1 MPQDLHVILGTG
13 PAGAWTANALLARGE
28 KVRLVNRSGKRPA
41 LVQGEADVVAAD
53 VADAAAAT
61 AAAAGATTVYQAL
74 NPPYDKWHE
83 LFPGLQAGALAA
95 AKAAG
100 ARYVSIDNLY
110 MYDPSAGPM
119 NEDSAVRPRSRKGE
133 LRARMAADV
142 LAAHERGDVQAVIL
156 RSSDYYGPGVTGSA
170 LGERVFPPILAG
182 KAGEALGALDV
193 PHSYAYIE
201 DLGAAAAALGTA
213 DDGAALG
220 RVWLTPHAS
229 AATQREVLT
238 GIFREAG
245 GSPRFKVVGPGML
258 RFAGLFSRATRE
270 VAEMLYEFTEPFT
283 VESSRAEQAFGLRPT
298 PPDEGVART
307 VAWYKAA
314 GRAG

>member
-1 MPQDLHVILGTG
+1 MSLDLHVILGTG

-41 LVQGEADVVAAD
+41 LVRGEADVVAAD
-53 VADAAAAT
+53 VTDAAAAA
-61 AAAAGATTVYQAL
+61 AAAAGATAVYQAL
-74 NPPYDKWHE
+74 NPPYDKWQE

-119 NEDSAVRPRSRKGE
+119 DEDSDVRPRSKKGE

-156 RSSDYYGPGVTGSA
+156 RSSDYYGPGVTASA
-170 LGERVFPPILAG
+170 LGERIFPPVLAG
-182 KAGEALGALDV
+182 KPGEALGALDV
-193 PHSYAYIE
+193 PHSYCYIE
-201 DLGAAAAALGTA
+201 DLGAAAAALGTTA
-213 DDGAALG
+213 DSGALG
-220 RVWLTPHAS
+220 RVWITPHAP

-238 GIFREAG
+238 EVFREAG
-245 GSPRFKVVGPGML
+245 GAPRFKVVGPRVL
-258 RFAGLFSRATRE
+258 RFAALFSRTTRE

-283 VESSRAEQAFGLRPT
+283 VDSRRMERAFALRPT
-298 PPDEGVART
+298 PRDEGLART
-307 VAWYKAA
+307 VAWYRAA
-314 GRAG
+314 GTGK